1 MYDNEDDDCFES
13 GYDESDDMAEK
24 PQTIETTASEVE
36 DKPLPPPPERTEP
49 QRQRETRERDNPF
62 KNARVRPLSA
72 QMARKGIRMVL
83 VVRNDGKAILY
94 SGSK

>member
-1 MYDNEDDDCFES
+1 MYDDDDDCFEA
-13 GYDESDDMAEK
+13 GYEESDDMAESPK
-24 PQTIETTASEVE
+24 PIEATASEVE
-36 DKPLPPPPERTEP
+36 DKPLPPPPERNEQP